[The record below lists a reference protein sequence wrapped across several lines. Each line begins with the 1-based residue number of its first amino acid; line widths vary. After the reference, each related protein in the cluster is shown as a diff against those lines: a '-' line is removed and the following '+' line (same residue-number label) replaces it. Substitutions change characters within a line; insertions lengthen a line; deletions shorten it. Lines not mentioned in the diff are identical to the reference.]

1 MAAPTKA
8 MVLGL
13 GGGAAA
19 LAVILGIVAVAFA
32 RRSAIN
38 ARRADQLAEDLA
50 RGRAVAGSGLE
61 ASFHWPG
68 NGDLGVA
75 SIGLDRLLGIAA
87 GEAVDLAAILARLSS
102 EDAARLGAAVERL
115 RGEGQRF
122 ELRVTA
128 ADGSPRLD
136 VTGTRAA
143 AANGGS
149 GIDVAWF
156 RDVTGIVT
164 AEEALAQERDGMRRL
179 LDSVPV
185 PIWRRTADLAIRDG
199 NTAYADAADAED
211 LADALGRNAE
221 IVTERGREIAS
232 HARESGERR
241 AERHHVVIE
250 GARRLLEVTEAPLA
264 DDSGGIIG
272 FALDY
277 TDVEEAERELARHM
291 ASHREV
297 LEQLSTAIAM
307 YGPDTR
313 LRFHN
318 TAFTRLWDLDEA
330 WLSTEPTNS
339 EVLDALRDRRQIP
352 EHADFL
358 AFKKQRLDLFTSLIE
373 PLEELLHLPDG
384 RTLRMVITPHP
395 MGGLLLTFE
404 DVTDRLT
411 LERSYNTLI
420 DVQRDTLDNLY
431 EGVAVF
437 GGDGRLKLSNP
448 AYARVWGLSTEFL
461 GTEPHVTD
469 VVERLRP
476 YFGADS
482 GWGALKSRIVDRA
495 MDRMPMN
502 ARLDRV
508 DGSVLSYA
516 KVPLSDG
523 GVLWS
528 YLDITDSIRVE
539 RALRERNE
547 ALETADQLKSE
558 FIANVSYELRTPLNA
573 IIGFAEI
580 LNNQYF
586 GELNDRQKEYSRGVI
601 EASNR
606 LLSLINDIL
615 DLAMIEAGRM
625 TLDRNMVDIHALAVG
640 VFNLTRDW
648 ARKQDLEIE
657 FDCATNIGT
666 MIADER
672 RLKQALFNLM
682 SNSIKFTPSGGSVT
696 LAAVREG
703 PDVIFT
709 VTDTGV
715 GIAREDS
722 ARVFEK
728 FERGADREGRPSG
741 VGLFVELHGG
751 RVEMEST
758 PERGTRVRCVL
769 PTHTEP
775 PAQIAEAS

>member
-1 MAAPTKA
+1 MRPT
-8 MVLGL
+8 
-13 GGGAAA
+13 
-19 LAVILGIVAVAFA
+19 
-32 RRSAIN
+32 RR
-38 ARRADQLAEDLA
+38 
-50 RGRAVAGSGLE
+50 V
-61 ASFHWPG
+61 
-68 NGDLGVA
+68 
-75 SIGLDRLLGIAA
+75 
-87 GEAVDLAAILARLSS
+87 
-102 EDAARLGAAVERL
+102 
-115 RGEGQRF
+115 
-122 ELRVTA
+122 
-128 ADGSPRLD
+128 
-136 VTGTRAA
+136 
-143 AANGGS
+143 
-149 GIDVAWF
+149 
-156 RDVTGIVT
+156 
-164 AEEALAQERDGMRRL
+164 
-179 LDSVPV
+179 
-185 PIWRRTADLAIRDG
+185 
-199 NTAYADAADAED
+199 
-211 LADALGRNAE
+211 
-221 IVTERGREIAS
+221 
-232 HARESGERR
+232 
-241 AERHHVVIE
+241 ERHHVVIG
-250 GARRLLEVTEAPLA
+250 GARRLLEVTEAALA
-264 DDSGGIIG
+264 DDGDGIIG

-277 TDVEEAERELARHM
+277 TDVEVAEGELARHM

-307 YGPDTR
+307 FGPDTR
-313 LRFHN
+313 LKFHN
-318 TAFTRLWDLDEA
+318 TAFARLWGLDEA

-358 AFKKQRLDLFTSLIE
+358 AFKRERLGLFTSLIE

-395 MGGLLLTFE
+395 MGGLLMTLE

-461 GTEPHVTD
+461 GTEPHITD
-469 VVERLRP
+469 VVEKLRH

-482 GWGALKSRIVDRA
+482 GWGSLKSRIVDRA

-586 GELNDRQKEYSRGVI
+586 GQLNDRQKEYSRGVI

-648 ARKQDLEIE
+648 ARKQGLEIE

-672 RLKQALFNLM
+672 RRKQALFNLM
-682 SNSIKFTPSGGSVT
+682 SNSIKFTPSGGTVT
-696 LAAVREG
+696 LAATREG

-709 VTDTGV
+709 VSDTGV

-741 VGLFVELHGG
+741 VGLGLSLVKNFVELHGG

-758 PERGTRVRCVL
+758 PEHGTRVRCVL

-775 PAQIAEAS
+775 PALIAQAS

>member
-1 MAAPTKA
+1 MT
-8 MVLGL
+8 
-13 GGGAAA
+13 
-19 LAVILGIVAVAFA
+19 
-32 RRSAIN
+32 
-38 ARRADQLAEDLA
+38 
-50 RGRAVAGSGLE
+50 
-61 ASFHWPG
+61 
-68 NGDLGVA
+68 
-75 SIGLDRLLGIAA
+75 
-87 GEAVDLAAILARLSS
+87 
-102 EDAARLGAAVERL
+102 
-115 RGEGQRF
+115 
-122 ELRVTA
+122 
-128 ADGSPRLD
+128 
-136 VTGTRAA
+136 
-143 AANGGS
+143 
-149 GIDVAWF
+149 
-156 RDVTGIVT
+156 
-164 AEEALAQERDGMRRL
+164 
-179 LDSVPV
+179 
-185 PIWRRTADLAIRDG
+185 
-199 NTAYADAADAED
+199 
-211 LADALGRNAE
+211 
-221 IVTERGREIAS
+221 
-232 HARESGERR
+232 
-241 AERHHVVIE
+241 
-250 GARRLLEVTEAPLA
+250 
-264 DDSGGIIG
+264 
-272 FALDY
+272 
-277 TDVEEAERELARHM
+277 
-291 ASHREV
+291 SHREA

-313 LRFHN
+313 LKFHN
-318 TAFTRLWDLDEA
+318 TAFARLWGLDEA

-339 EVLDALRDRRQIP
+339 EMLDALRDRRQLP

-358 AFKKQRLDLFTSLIE
+358 AFKRESLGLFTSLIE

-395 MGGLLLTFE
+395 MGGLLQTFE

-448 AYARVWGLSTEFL
+448 AYARVWGLSPEFL
-461 GTEPHVTD
+461 STEPHVTD
-469 VVERLRP
+469 VVEKLRH
-476 YFGADS
+476 YFGADL

-495 MDRMPMN
+495 MDRIPMN

-586 GELNDRQKEYSRGVI
+586 GQLNDRQKEYSRGVI

-648 ARKQDLEIE
+648 ARKQNLEVE

-682 SNSIKFTPSGGSVT
+682 SNSIKFTPPGGTVT
-696 LAAVREG
+696 LAAVRQG

-709 VTDTGV
+709 VSDTGV
-715 GIAREDS
+715 GITREDTT
-722 ARVFEK
+722 RVFEK

-741 VGLFVELHGG
+741 VGLGLSLVKNFVELHGG

-758 PERGTRVRCVL
+758 PKRGTSVRGVL

-775 PAQIAEAS
+775 PAIVAAQAS